1 MQRQLPTQLQPFSVP
16 FAVPRTGH
24 CRTGGFGVR
33 SPGQRHGIGRRIA
46 TAIRR
51 RARAQSPADG
61 NFRVRRRHLLQPAFL
76 SPGVVMPS
84 ELYWIDADAT
94 ARLAI
99 MARPRAGDW
108 LEEEIAH
115 WKNSGVGIVVSLLE
129 PEEIDDLGLGMEA
142 SLCEASGIEYVSF
155 PIPDRGL
162 PSDTQDALR
171 FAADVMARQKPI
183 AIHCRAGIGR
193 SSIMAAALLV
203 GSGVRPEIALA
214 AIAEARRLPI
224 PDTEAQRE
232 WVLNL
237 EQCRN

>member
-1 MQRQLPTQLQPFSVP
+1 
-16 FAVPRTGH
+16 
-24 CRTGGFGVR
+24 
-33 SPGQRHGIGRRIA
+33 
-46 TAIRR
+46 
-51 RARAQSPADG
+51 
-61 NFRVRRRHLLQPAFL
+61 
-76 SPGVVMPS
+76 MPS